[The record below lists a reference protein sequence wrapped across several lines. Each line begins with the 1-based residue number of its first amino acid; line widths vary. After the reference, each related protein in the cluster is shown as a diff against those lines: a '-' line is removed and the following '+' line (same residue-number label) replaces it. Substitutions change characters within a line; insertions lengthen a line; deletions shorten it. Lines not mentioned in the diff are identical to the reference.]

1 MSELVIMRQRMK
13 AIGTIKKVTHAMR
26 LISMSSHAQLKKKK
40 AFLEEYKDALIAIIS
55 DILQS
60 HSDWTNSILWPN
72 QKDYRPIIIIVGS
85 QKGLCG
91 NFNTN
96 LFNYIEKKIALINRN
111 ELHSIIVGKK
121 AVDYVSEQNFG
132 TIAIEFSE
140 FTQGKLLSIAVKIAD
155 HIWHARKP
163 YSSVTL
169 YYNTSKT
176 FFAQMPAIFEL
187 IPFKEH
193 KALNKKIN
201 THEAYRWEQDPN
213 DILNALSHRFM
224 QSIIQEILFQSL
236 IAEQAARFI
245 AMDSSTRNASNLLD
259 SMRLDYNKLRQAKI
273 TRELTDLVA
282 SL

>member
-1 MSELVIMRQRMK
+1 MSELVAMRQRMK
-13 AIGTIKKVTHAMR
+13 AIETIKKVTHAMR

-40 AFLEEYKDALIAIIS
+40 AFLEDYKEALIKIMS
-55 DILQS
+55 DTL
-60 HSDWTNSILWPN
+60 HDYPHWTNPILWPAE
-72 QKDYRPIIIIVGS
+72 KKYRPLIIIVGS

-91 NFNTN
+91 NFNTS
-96 LFNYIEKKIALINRN
+96 LFNFVKNKTSLINHD
-111 ELHSIIVGKK
+111 ELHTIVVGKK
-121 AVDYVSEQNFG
+121 AVDHVDEKFG
-132 TIAIEFSE
+132 TIAMQFPE
-140 FTQGKLLSIAVKIAD
+140 FTQSKLLTIAVKIAD
-155 HIWHARKP
+155 HIWHSRTP

-169 YYNTSKT
+169 YYNFPKT
-176 FFAQMPAIFEL
+176 FFAQTPMFFEL

-193 KALNKKIN
+193 IASDQKPIIK
-201 THEAYRWEQDPN
+201 EAYRWEQDPN
-213 DILNALSHRFM
+213 DILSALAHRFM

-259 SMRLDYNKLRQAKI
+259 TMRLDYNKLRQAKI